1 LPGILNFNE
10 MKKINFRHFL
20 FTIVYGLLTMVCF
33 PSCEE
38 VIDIDLNDAN
48 EKLVVEGWIYNTPG
62 PYRVRLTLT
71 TNYFDTAAAPRVE
84 NALVIIT
91 ENDTLIDTLQMGNPG
106 VYRTQKITQGKIGA
120 TYKLTVYY
128 EGIIYEAVSTMKP
141 IAPIDSLSYTYKE
154 ESLSSDE
161 GYYVTTYFQ
170 EPSTT
175 GDYYRWLFYQNDE
188 LYKRKDEVYASDE
201 FYNGN
206 YISFE
211 FDEYSLNLHDTIRL
225 EMYSID
231 KAGYEFFRALDEVD
245 NSGDLFDT
253 PPGNAEGNI
262 SNGAI
267 GYFGASSVAVKEI
280 IIE

>member
-1 LPGILNFNE
+1 